1 MFSRIRMFLTAIQMT
16 ITISIVIILMYMFN
30 KHNKIIRK
38 IWGQIQIKLL
48 GIKLKIEGEIDK
60 NANMIILNHQS
71 LVDIIV
77 LEALHPKN
85 ISWVAKKEIANLFWF
100 GHILKAPKM
109 IIVERESKT
118 SLIKLLKES
127 KEKFE
132 QNRPIAIFP
141 EGTRT
146 SGKKLHKFKAGA
158 KLIANKYNFKVQPI
172 VLIGTRNILDST
184 AMTQN
189 SGTVKVVCLPTIQAS
204 SDTNWYDDMA
214 IDMANILSKG
224 IKNEF

>member
-1 MFSRIRMFLTAIQMT
+1 MFSRIRIFLTAIQMT

-71 LVDIIV
+71 FVDIIV

-100 GHILKAPKM
+100 GHILKAPEM

-224 IKNEF
+224 IK

>member
-1 MFSRIRMFLTAIQMT
+1 MFSRIRIFLTAIQMT

-100 GHILKAPKM
+100 GHILKAPEM

-224 IKNEF
+224 IK

>member
-1 MFSRIRMFLTAIQMT
+1 MFLTAIQMT

>member
-1 MFSRIRMFLTAIQMT
+1 MT